1 MKISNKTII
10 VITLIFIVGAMSVI
24 YAALSSSLNIN
35 STANVGSNMEF
46 DIKLQGLNCKVVKGT
61 GANTIAGDITTTAAT
76 SVTTSGTVLY
86 SPGDEVK
93 CTFKAVNNGNIDV
106 ILDAV
111 DVDSITNSAVTYTDG
126 STLSTADQELI
137 EDYVTY
143 TFDDN
148 DSKDIIENNDIKAT
162 ATEADRVLKSDG
174 GVKQYKIIIKF
185 SSEATNLP
193 SKSILME
200 DITSNLL
207 YIQTGK
213 VGSDPK
219 ATDPEGTPVSF
230 ASDSWAIIKE
240 AVQTGDTS
248 KYNVGDT
255 KCVHLEGFTTT
266 NNNGCNGDFKV
277 RIANKSACTT
287 ETSETACGFVLEFVD
302 IITRQKMNSTNTNVG
317 GWEDSEMRSYV
328 NSTIYNALP
337 SDLKSVIADTTVVSG
352 HGSTSGESNF
362 TTTDKLYLL
371 SAHEVW
377 NDETSN
383 PVSSYDTAYNE
394 TRQLDYYANLGV
406 TTSNYSGAIKQDNRS
421 NTYWWLRSAASTNGY
436 YFLNVG
442 GIGGWYGSYANIT
455 GGVSAAFRIE

>member
-24 YAALSSSLNIN
+24 YAALSSNLNIN

-46 DIKLQGLNCKVVKGT
+46 DIKLQGLECKVVKGT

-111 DVDSITNSAVTYTDG
+111 DVDSITNGTITYTDG

-162 ATEADRVLKSDG
+162 ATEADRVLKGDG

-213 VGSDPK
+213 DGSDPK
-219 ATDPEGTPVSF
+219 ATDPEGDPVSF
-230 ASDSWAIIKE
+230 ASDSWETIKQ
-240 AVQTGDTS
+240 AVQTGNTS
-248 KYNVGDT
+248 NYHVGDT
-255 KCVHLEGFTTT
+255 KTVDMGSFGTHT
-266 NNNGCNGDFKV
+266 V
-277 RIANKSACTT
+277 RIANKSECTNG
-287 ETSETACGFVLEFVD
+287 ETSETACGFVLEFAD
-302 IITRQKMNSTNTNVG
+302 IITKHNMNNKQTNLG
-317 GWEDSEMRSYV
+317 GWRDSAMRTYL
-328 NSTIYNALP
+328 NSDIYEALP
-337 SDLKSVIADTTVVSG
+337 SDLKGIIADTTVVSG
-352 HGSTSGESNF
+352 HGSTAGEENF

-371 SAHEVW
+371 SGKEVW
-377 NDETSN
+377 NSN
-383 PVSSYDTAYNE
+383 DYDTAYNT

-406 TTSNYSGAIKQDNRS
+406 TTSNYSGAIKKYNGNADW
-421 NTYWWLRSAASTNGY
+421 WWLRPASSNLDDR
-436 YFLNVG
+436 FLRVG
-442 GIGGWYGSYANIT
+442 NDGGWTNYLATIAT
-455 GGVSAAFRIE
+455 GVSAVFRIE